1 MSSPA
6 FPNNPVLGQHYVVD
20 NRLWVYTSYPDPDT
34 AGRTTERWVLW
45 GNLTY
50 VPVPGEDGAVGVAG
64 PAGEQGATG
73 VRGTQGGQGATG
85 PVGPPG
91 ERGEA
96 GTSLK
101 LQGRVTSFGD
111 LYNLAGQPDK
121 EANWI
126 PQSPVK
132 AKAGDM
138 YIVNKGNTVY
148 HTGDNPV
155 VLDNSI
161 DNHTWVYTED
171 GIDDKYPQVRPWIY
185 VGPISGPPGEKGEKG
200 DQGERGAKGD
210 TGKTGSPGLNGA
222 HGGAFCHMVD
232 VVPDKG
238 PAGKLYMTKNDFMI
252 YVTTGK

>member
-1 MSSPA
+1 MSSPV

-34 AGRTTERWVLW
+34 AGNTIERWVLW

-50 VPVPGEDGAVGVAG
+50 VPVPGEDGTAGIEG
-64 PAGEQGATG
+64 PAGVQGATG
-73 VRGTQGGQGATG
+73 IRGTEGAQGATG
-85 PVGPPG
+85 ASGPPG

-96 GTSLK
+96 GTSLT

-111 LYNLAGQPDK
+111 LWDLAGEPDNV
-121 EANWI
+121 NWI
-126 PQSPVK
+126 PSSNVK
-132 AKAGDM
+132 AKPGDM
-138 YIVNKGNTVY
+138 YIVNNGRTTY
-148 HTGDNPV
+148 HPSNPPIAS
-155 VLDNSI
+155 DDSI
-161 DNHTWVYTED
+161 NNHTWVYTEN
-171 GIDDKYPQVRPWIY
+171 GIDDKYPNVRPWIY
-185 VGPISGPPGEKGEKG
+185 VGPISGP
-200 DQGERGAKGD
+200 AGD
-210 TGKTGSPGLNGA
+210 TGATGLPGSTGVKGDPGNQGPPGLNGA